1 MTSRAGTRFHTRF
14 SVHDRTLVVD
24 LVKPRRVLSS
34 AVKGGGLV
42 TARYILTH
50 QVAANPTA
58 APTPKQ
64 RWSDP
69 ARHLSRL
76 ARRLGLQDQTVGLM
90 TAVDLHQLVAIR
102 TARAELW
109 IEAFVTVG
117 VTNAVRAGD
126 RPQPTRHRRIDLVTG
141 TINMIFTTNGRLTP
155 SAMVT
160 AIQVATESKTAVLL
174 REGVPTL
181 SGDPGATGTGTDA
194 TVVACGDGPALR
206 YAGTHTRFGS
216 MLGSIAQ
223 RAVTMGLLR
232 SRRKNRLD

>member
-14 SVHDRTLVVD
+14 SVHDQTLVVD

-42 TARYILTH
+42 RARYIVTH
-50 QVAANPTA
+50 PVAANPTA
-58 APTPKQ
+58 APGPPH
-64 RWSDP
+64 RGCDP

-76 ARRLGLQDQTVGLM
+76 ARRLGLEDRTVGLM
-90 TAVDLHQLVAIR
+90 TAVDLHHLVVLRI
-102 TARAELW
+102 ARAELW

-126 RPQPTRHRRIDLVTG
+126 RPQPTRHRRCEHVTG

-155 SAMVT
+155 SAMVA

-181 SGDPGATGTGTDA
+181 SGDTGATGTGTDA
-194 TVVACGDGPALR
+194 TVVACGDGPTLR
-206 YAGTHTRFGS
+206 YAGTHTMFGS
-216 MLGSIAQ
+216 MLGSITQ
-223 RAVTMGLLR
+223 RAVTTGLCR
-232 SRRKNRLD
+232 SRRKNRLA